1 MRVYEFKDML
11 QNRKHKRVSSII
23 CMEKLAFK
31 KPHSDFST
39 LIPEGCFA
47 AFRVFLQSE
56 FSEENIEFWL
66 ACQEYRKTPSTAER
80 SWKATKIFQDF
91 LHPQAQRSIR
101 IKIRRA
107 MKAPCPCCFDEAV
120 IHMYKLMERDSF
132 PRFLRSDCYPGLR
145 QEAGTPW

>member
-1 MRVYEFKDML
+1 MSKTYGR
-11 QNRKHKRVSSII
+11 
-23 CMEKLAFK
+23 
-31 KPHSDFST
+31 ST

-101 IKIRRA
+101 IAFIHSRRPAREIYRKIRRA